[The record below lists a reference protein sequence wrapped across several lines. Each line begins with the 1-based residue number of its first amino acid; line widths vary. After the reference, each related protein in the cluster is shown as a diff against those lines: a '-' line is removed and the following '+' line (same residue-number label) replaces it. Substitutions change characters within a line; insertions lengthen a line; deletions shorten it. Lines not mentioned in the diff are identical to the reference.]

1 MNLIRLLKSFIG
13 NNFIEI
19 DKDIYSKNFFSND
32 LIHFNNSGHKLIS
45 EKIIEKIE
53 KKTKIL
59 KLIKFNIMINFIN
72 QINKKKIIFNSIKPR
87 KILF

>member
-1 MNLIRLLKSFIG
+1 MAEISCHKNYENINGVLKRKSEFNKIIKSFIG

-53 KKTKIL
+53 K
-59 KLIKFNIMINFIN
+59 N
-72 QINKKKIIFNSIKPR
+72 
-87 KILF
+87 